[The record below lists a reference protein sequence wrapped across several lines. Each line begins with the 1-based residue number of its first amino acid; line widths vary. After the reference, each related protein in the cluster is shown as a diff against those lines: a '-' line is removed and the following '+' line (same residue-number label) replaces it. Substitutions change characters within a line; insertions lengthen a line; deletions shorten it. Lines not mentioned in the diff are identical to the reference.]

1 MGSEIGILVL
11 MIVQQMLL
19 IAEPSVPTPCFI
31 LETGSYYV
39 VQADILVDSDVS
51 FLSTWIFNLK
61 PSSSINWNYLFI
73 F

>member
-1 MGSEIGILVL
+1 

-39 VQADILVDSDVS
+39 VQADILVDSDAS
-51 FLSTWIFNLK
+51 FLST
-61 PSSSINWNYLFI
+61 
-73 F
+73 